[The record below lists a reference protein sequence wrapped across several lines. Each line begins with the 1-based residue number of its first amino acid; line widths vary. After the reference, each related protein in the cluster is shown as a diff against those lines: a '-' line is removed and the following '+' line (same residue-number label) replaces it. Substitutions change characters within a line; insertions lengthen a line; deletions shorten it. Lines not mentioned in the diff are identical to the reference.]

1 MPFCHHKSSLA
12 LNPQDILEGGNL
24 RVPLQELHQMI
35 LTPIKAYSSQISSP
49 EEHSL
54 DTDSHHPPSLLGS
67 DSQGSDGKDSAAGG
81 MQQHHLPGC
90 EGESGGGPLP
100 GADLPGHRPSPTT
113 GEPPPTSLGQLHLL
127 LCCRGIEVD
136 AAGSTGGFVRACGF
150 GAGVLQMEHQQ
161 HKKNDGF

>member
-1 MPFCHHKSSLA
+1 MPFLHHKSFLA

-49 EEHSL
+49 EEHSR

-100 GADLPGHRPSPTT
+100 EGDLPGQFTRVMGKGERGFVSVPHRP
-113 GEPPPTSLGQLHLL
+113 
-127 LCCRGIEVD
+127 
-136 AAGSTGGFVRACGF
+136 AGSKPLFKLRVRCRTFKHAGTVPCG
-150 GAGVLQMEHQQ
+150 V
-161 HKKNDGF
+161 